1 MNFCFFLYRRLCRF
15 VTCVLRTG
23 TGSIVLRTKYDVA
36 SFQDV
41 FCGPYYW
48 QVYTLLGEEPPLTI
62 VDAGANVGH
71 FSILVSCCLET
82 KYEKT
87 NLARFHLIEPNA
99 QARRLLEKNLR
110 DAGMLGRCV
119 IHAGALGEKA
129 GVAQLRIDPKN
140 FLTSSVVTSE
150 EATGSS
156 SSVVYLDLNELVPG
170 PIDILKID
178 IEGSEH
184 AFLIANPEVLSRT
197 QHLML
202 ELHETTPAKREQML
216 MAIANSGLSSVG
228 PPIHLNGQEL
238 FVFSRLFAK

>member
-15 VTCVLRTG
+15 ITCVLRAG
-23 TGSIVLRTKYDVA
+23 SGSIVLRTKYDVA

-48 QVYTLLGEEPPLTI
+48 QVYTLLGDEPPLTI

-71 FSILVSCCLET
+71 FSILVNCCLET
-82 KYEKT
+82 KYEEA
-87 NLARFHLIEPNA
+87 NAAQFHLIEPND
-99 QARRLLEKNLR
+99 QARRLLERNLR
-110 DAGMLGRCV
+110 DAGMQKRCV
-119 IHAGALGEKA
+119 VHAGALGEKA

-140 FLTSSVVTSE
+140 FLTSSVVTTD
-150 EATGSS
+150 EAAGSS
-156 SSVVYLDLNELVPG
+156 SSVVYVDLNELVPG

-184 AFLIANPEVLSRT
+184 AFLTANPEVLSRT
-197 QHLML
+197 RHLML
-202 ELHETTPAKREQML
+202 ELHQTESAKREQML
-216 MAIANSGLSSVG
+216 TAIASSGLLAVG

-238 FVFSRLFAK
+238 FVFSRSLAE